1 MLEIFVSNVQPE
13 DALGGK
19 KYSLNAC
26 IILEGEAVEG
36 F

>member
-13 DALGGK
+13 GALGGK
-19 KYSLNAC
+19 KYSLDAC
-26 IILEGEAVEG
+26 IIVEGEALEG